1 LNDKKYIIMGCG
13 CNSNNNNAP
22 KKDQSYTKKVVEK
35 RSPPRVHSQKGFVTP
50 PVPAE
55 SKSPSLL
62 RKALNLGEAVANH
75 VADGMSKVSKEDIG
89 KRLGVCQRCPFR
101 SNGECTK
108 CGCVLSVKAAWKT
121 SECPDNRWPQLTEQ
135 K

>member
-1 LNDKKYIIMGCG
+1 MGCG
-13 CNSNNNNAP
+13 CNNKSNNVP
-22 KKDQSYTKKVVEK
+22 KKDQSYAKKVADK
-35 RSPPRVHSQKGFVTP
+35 ILPKLDSKKGFVQP
-50 PVPAE
+50 IPAE

-75 VADGMSKVSKEDIG
+75 VADGMSKVSQAEIG
-89 KRLGVCQRCPFR
+89 KRLSVCQRCPHR
-101 SNGECTK
+101 AAGECTK

-121 SECPDNRWPQLTEQ
+121 SECPDNRWPDLIEE